1 MTVFILNKM
10 QKFDQQI
17 RATFG
22 IPQQRLNI
30 DQGLILILAPLWCV
44 TAFAFARLPNT
55 FAII

>member
-1 MTVFILNKM
+1 M
-10 QKFDQQI
+10 QKLDQQI

-30 DQGLILILAPLWCV
+30 DQGLILILTPLWCV